1 MLHFQAC
8 PSHSCCQSSMRV
20 RFSTAGAELHRD
32 FHSTP
37 DLAQSSRLVT
47 NTMDVHAPK
56 GHRSQEDVT
65 MLLLLNGGVVT
76 GRPPLPPPTHP
87 PPPPPVGQLVRTIR
101 QWGCWLNKSFLCC
114 KTNRCCNRPLTFVQT
129 SKERNF

>member
-1 MLHFQAC
+1 
-8 PSHSCCQSSMRV
+8 MRV
-20 RFSTAGAELHRD
+20 RFSAAGAELHRD

-47 NTMDVHAPK
+47 HPIDCHAPK

-65 MLLLLNGGVVT
+65 TLLLLNGGVVT

-87 PPPPPVGQLVRTIR
+87 PPPPPVGQLVCTI
-101 QWGCWLNKSFLCC
+101 
-114 KTNRCCNRPLTFVQT
+114 
-129 SKERNF
+129 